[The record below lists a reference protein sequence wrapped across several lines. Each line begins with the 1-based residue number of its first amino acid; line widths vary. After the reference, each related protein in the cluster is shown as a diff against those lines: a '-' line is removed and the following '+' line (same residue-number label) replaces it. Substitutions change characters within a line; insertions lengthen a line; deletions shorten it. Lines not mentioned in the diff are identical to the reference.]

1 MLLIWYNPN
10 HNNFYLEFGCRNL
23 DLKVGDTNGF
33 GHFLVSIYMQKG
45 STYISHNSVRNAY
58 FQKEDV
64 ISSKKNRLITHL
76 IEFLD
81 KERRK

>member
-1 MLLIWYNPN
+1 MLLIWFNPN
-10 HNNFYLEFGCRNL
+10 HNNFYLEFGCRKL

-33 GHFLVSIYMQKG
+33 GHFLVSIYLQKG
-45 STYISHNSVRNAY
+45 SIFISHDSVRKAY
-58 FQKEDV
+58 FQKEE
-64 ISSKKNRLITHL
+64 IIYSKKNKLITHL